1 MAKEFRYD
9 TDFPVITTTTGKV
22 HGYEYDHVMI
32 FKGIPYAKAERFR
45 APEKVSWEGV
55 LEATSYGYGCPT
67 IEEPVPDH
75 NLDFDRH
82 QELKNECCQVMNIW
96 TPGLDAAR
104 RPVLVWLHGGGMS
117 FGSSSEDGL
126 CEGEEMA
133 RHGDVVVVSFNHR
146 LNILG
151 FCDLSD
157 FGEQFANSGNAGVAD
172 MVMALEWVR
181 DNIEYFG
188 GDPGNV
194 TLFGQSGGG
203 LKVTTLLQ
211 TPAADGLF
219 HKGIIISG
227 VAGGAMCDCVGSGRQ
242 MGKILMR
249 ECGVETAEELAEV
262 PIGDLMMA
270 ARVMRREL
278 KFRGPNA
285 GEFPLRG
292 EYYLGDP
299 LEVSFRA
306 ETADI
311 PLLVGSTFGEFNAP
325 KSYGIHKNA
334 MGEAEQEKLVWKT
347 FGEKIAGRGI
357 ELFRKAY
364 PERQVVDLV
373 SMDYMFRNY
382 VNRYMERRA
391 ALNHSTWNYIF
402 NLDMPMMGGVS
413 PLHGNDLGFIFHTT
427 GKAPALQEPGITEKV
442 EDQVFRSVIAFART
456 GNPNHEG
463 LPQWDPS
470 SPDAQYTMLFGKCPE
485 VRMNFDVELN
495 NWMAENLLADQVQE
509 MMNAV
514 AGRL

>member
-1 MAKEFRYD
+1 MTKEFRYD
-9 TDFPVITTTTGKV
+9 TDFPVVTTTAGKV

-32 FKGIPYAKAERFR
+32 FKGIPYAKAERFK
-45 APEKVSWEGV
+45 APEKVSWNGV
-55 LEATSYGYGCPT
+55 FDATGYGYGCPI
-67 IEEPVPDH
+67 IELPSLDH
-75 NLDFDRH
+75 SLDFDRR
-82 QELKNECCQVMNIW
+82 QELKNECCQVLNIW
-96 TPGLDAAR
+96 TPGTDASR

-133 RHGDVVVVSFNHR
+133 KRGDVVVVSFNHR

-157 FGEQFANSGNAGVAD
+157 FSGQFANSGNAGVAD

-181 DNIEYFG
+181 DNIAYFG

-203 LKVTTLLQ
+203 MKVTTLLQ
-211 TPAADGLF
+211 TPAADGLY

-227 VAGGAMCDCVGSGRQ
+227 VAGGAMCDCVGSGRW

-249 ECGVETAEELAEV
+249 ECSVDTAEELAAV
-262 PIGDLMMA
+262 PIGDLMKA
-270 ARVMRREL
+270 ARVMRREI

-292 EYYLGDP
+292 DYYLGDP
-299 LEVSFRA
+299 LEVPFRK

-325 KSYGIHKNA
+325 RSYGIHKHT
-334 MGEAEQEKLVWKT
+334 MSTVEQEKLVWET
-347 FGEKIAGRGI
+347 YGEKIARRGI
-357 ELFRKAY
+357 DLFRDAY
-364 PERQVVDLV
+364 PERPLVDLV

-382 VNRYMERRA
+382 VKRYMERRT
-391 ALNHSTWNYIF
+391 ALNHCTWNYIF

-427 GKAPALQEPGITEKV
+427 EKAPALKDPGTTEKV
-442 EDQVFRSVIAFART
+442 EDQVFWSVIAFAKT

-463 LPQWDPS
+463 LPQWEPS
-470 SPDAQYTMLFGKCPE
+470 RPDALNTMMFGKYPE
-485 VRMNFDVELN
+485 VRVNFDIELN
-495 NWMAENLLADQVQE
+495 NWMAENLLAVQEKE